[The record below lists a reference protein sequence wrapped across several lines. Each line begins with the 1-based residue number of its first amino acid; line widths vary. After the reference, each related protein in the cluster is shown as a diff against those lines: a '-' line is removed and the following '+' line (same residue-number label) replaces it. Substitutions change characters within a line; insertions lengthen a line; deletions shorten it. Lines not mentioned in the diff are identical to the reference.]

1 MLYALLFII
10 VTLSIY
16 IIYVLI
22 MHYRYLS
29 RTDYAISQK
38 YNSYEN
44 FRNTIK
50 VLVKFYLKKLNRVY
64 RFLTHYLALLFIKFI
79 NIMQSL
85 FGSWYKKLI
94 NSFLEASIENK
105 SYVKFFWKD
114 LKKFK
119 KEIDSDSNL

>member
-1 MLYALLFII
+1 MLYALLFVI

-16 IIYVLI
+16 ITYVLI
-22 MHYRYLS
+22 THYKYLS

-64 RFLTHYLALLFIKFI
+64 KFLTHYLALLFIKFI

>member
-1 MLYALLFII
+1 MLYALLFVI

-16 IIYVLI
+16 ITYVLI
-22 MHYRYLS
+22 THYKYLS

-119 KEIDSDSNL
+119 KEIDSDSDL

>member
-1 MLYALLFII
+1 
-10 VTLSIY
+10 
-16 IIYVLI
+16 

-94 NSFLEASIENK
+94 SSFLEASIENK

>member
-10 VTLSIY
+10 ATLSIY
-16 IIYVLI
+16 VIYVLI
-22 MHYRYLS
+22 MHYKYLS

>member
-64 RFLTHYLALLFIKFI
+64 KFLTHYLALLFIKFI

>member
-16 IIYVLI
+16 VIYVLI

-94 NSFLEASIENK
+94 SSFLEASIENK